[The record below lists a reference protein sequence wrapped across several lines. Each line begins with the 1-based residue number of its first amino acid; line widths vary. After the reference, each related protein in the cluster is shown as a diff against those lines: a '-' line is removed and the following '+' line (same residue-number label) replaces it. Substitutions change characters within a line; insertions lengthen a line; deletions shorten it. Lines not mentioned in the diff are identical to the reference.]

1 MSESNIFFK
10 TIHNKGDNIN
20 LVKNLLSNNEEII
33 NIPFTITLENKK
45 ITHSPLT
52 YSIMKKYSKI
62 AIFLIEKG
70 GDINYKTLPEED
82 YPIHIACRNGLED
95 VVEKL
100 LENQKLNI
108 NCINK
113 KNETCFN
120 ISITSSHTNI
130 YMMLL
135 NYIKKKKKKKKKE
148 SKNVDDVQ
156 KENINKEVKEP
167 IQNILKNE
175 DKIIPKIKKLF
186 NTKKYNS
193 LEIPFTYIKKND
205 TIKFILSKFIYNI

>member
-1 MSESNIFFK
+1 MSDLSNNLFLK
-10 TIHNKGDNIN
+10 TIQNKGDNSLN
-20 LVKNLLSNNEEII
+20 LVKNLILNNKEII
-33 NIPFTITLENKK
+33 NIPFTITIDNNK

-52 YSIMKKYSKI
+52 YSILKKYSKI

-82 YPIHIACRNGLED
+82 YPIHIACRNGLEE

-113 KNETCFN
+113 KNETCFI

-135 NYIKKKKKKKKKE
+135 NYIKKKKESKKDIKDIKKE
-148 SKNVDDVQ
+148 N
-156 KENINKEVKEP
+156 NIKEP
-167 IQNILKNE
+167 VKNMLKNE
-175 DKIIPKIKKLF
+175 EKSISKIKKLF
-186 NTKKYNS
+186 ETKKYIKHNS
-193 LEIPFTYIKKND
+193 LEIPISYIKKNEK
-205 TIKFILSKFIYNI
+205 IKSILSKFLYNL

>member
-1 MSESNIFFK
+1 MSDLSNNIFLK
-10 TIHNKGDNIN
+10 TIQNKGDNSLN
-20 LVKNLLSNNEEII
+20 LVKNLILNNKEII
-33 NIPFTITLENKK
+33 NIPFTITIDNKK

-52 YSIMKKYSKI
+52 YSILKKYSKI

-82 YPIHIACRNGLED
+82 YPIHIACRNGLEE

-113 KNETCFN
+113 KNETCYN

-130 YMMLL
+130 YNMLI
-135 NYIKKKKKKKKKE
+135 NYITKKKE
-148 SKNVDDVQ
+148 SKDIKKVN
-156 KENINKEVKEP
+156 NIKEP
-167 IQNILKNE
+167 LKNMLKNE
-175 DKIIPKIKKLF
+175 EKSIPKIKKLF
-186 NTKKYNS
+186 ETKKYIKYNS
-193 LEIPFTYIKKND
+193 LEIPISYIKKNE
-205 TIKFILSKFIYNI
+205 KRNSILSKFLYNL